1 VLRKQT
7 CVHKFFIYI
16 VLEVLLFVGI
26 YMQRPKRQ
34 AAQDAIAK
42 IRDIRE
48 WETLPEA
55 SQRFQECAVIIDA
68 ELESEIKKKKVKTC
82 DLDMSELEEEEQDGE
97 INDEYYD
104 AEDGFVVADKQIPDG
119 DPDFCLNEDEKHMLE
134 NETDDA
140 TSDEGCDEASEEG
153 LLSEVAEIDE
163 SEEDSEIESEVESE
177 EESQEESED
186 ESQEQWEEAR
196 EQFEPVQCEQ
206 GPCEAFMCE
215 PIECEPSQCEPIQCE
230 PVPCEINQ
238 REQLV

>member
-1 VLRKQT
+1 
-7 CVHKFFIYI
+7 
-16 VLEVLLFVGI
+16 
-26 YMQRPKRQ
+26 MQRPKRQ

-55 SQRFQECAVIIDA
+55 SHCFQECAAIIDA

-82 DLDMSELEEEEQDGE
+82 DLDMSDLEEEEQDKE
-97 INDEYYD
+97 IKDEYYD
-104 AEDGFVVADKQIPDG
+104 AEDGFVVADKQISDV

-153 LLSEVAEIDE
+153 LLSEVAEINE
-163 SEEDSEIESEVESE
+163 SEEDSDNESEVESE
-177 EESQEESED
+177 D
-186 ESQEQWEEAR
+186 ESQDKSEEQWEEAR

-206 GPCEAFMCE
+206 GQCEAVMCE

-230 PVPCEINQ
+230 PVPREINQ
-238 REQLV
+238 REQLVCASMMHFATVRRSSSSLQFWCEHTICQV